1 MRTQRGRFGERGAL
15 PVHHQRPQQHGHGQ
29 QAAQHQ
35 RAHVAH
41 CGEAAGGPV
50 LPQKESQAPPRGH
63 QVGSGYGAASPGQ
76 GTVPQFP
83 SSASRQYK
91 DTLGGQGCLSPA
103 GCSEAGEQGES
114 KMGAGDVPGEPGGQE
129 SRGGEEE
136 RGSVTPES
144 HKKALAEAPCQPPA
158 PCPGLS
164 IIRCPLG
171 SGGTR
176 GHLLDSST
184 YQSLPEEQHLQR
196 GGFGRQQLLG
206 EPWHG
211 TRSVHPP
218 STSAQPRLGQGQLG
232 CAPSFVV
239 PVLLQHNNLLH
250 HHLLPRAAWA

>member
-1 MRTQRGRFGERGAL
+1 M
-15 PVHHQRPQQHGHGQ
+15 
-29 QAAQHQ
+29 
-35 RAHVAH
+35 
-41 CGEAAGGPV
+41 
-50 LPQKESQAPPRGH
+50 
-63 QVGSGYGAASPGQ
+63 GSKGKA
-76 GTVPQFP
+76 
-83 SSASRQYK
+83 RW
-91 DTLGGQGCLSPA
+91 
-103 GCSEAGEQGES
+103 EQGMCQERR
-114 KMGAGDVPGEPGGQE
+114 GGQE

-164 IIRCPLG
+164 IIGCPLG

-232 CAPSFVV
+232 CAPSSVV

-250 HHLLPRAAWA
+250 HHLLPRAAWARDPLNSEALPKPPVDVATHLPATTGSA